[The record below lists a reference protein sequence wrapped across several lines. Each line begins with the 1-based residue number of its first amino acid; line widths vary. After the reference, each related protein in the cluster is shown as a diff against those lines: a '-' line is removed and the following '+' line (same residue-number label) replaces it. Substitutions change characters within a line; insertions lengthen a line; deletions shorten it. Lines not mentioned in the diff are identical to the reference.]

1 MGSEGQQTRRYFVG
15 IRRDDRVQRMP
26 ALDPIRIVAGIGAI
40 LFPVLN
46 VLSLR
51 YIDIEHEGGSN
62 MIALG
67 IFTLAYLSLLPLVFV
82 LYQELSA
89 ASQPWSAIAAIFGV
103 WPLMGIVL
111 GATNLVSITVAAFIM
126 AAGLT
131 LWIGLAGYLAF
142 TSRLLTPVWALFSI
156 AIAALA
162 IVIAILSFVPALIV
176 VMGVLGGIDILA
188 VAIWSIWTGIMV
200 LRRARITPTGA

>member
-1 MGSEGQQTRRYFVG
+1 VG
-15 IRRDDRVQRMP
+15 IRREGRVQRMP
-26 ALDPIRIVAGIGAI
+26 ALKPIGIVAGIGAI

-67 IFTLAYLSLLPLVFV
+67 IFTLAYVSLLPLVFV

-89 ASQPWSAIAAIFGV
+89 ASQPWSAIVAIFGA

-111 GATNLVSITVAAFIM
+111 GAANLVSLAVAAFIM

-142 TSRLLTPVWALFSI
+142 TSRLLPLVWALFSI

-162 IVIAILSFVPALIV
+162 IVLAILAFVPALV
-176 VMGVLGGIDILA
+176 VVVGVLGGIAILA
-188 VAIWSIWTGIMV
+188 AAIWSIWTGIMV
-200 LRRARITPTGA
+200 LLRARVTSTSA

>member
-1 MGSEGQQTRRYFVG
+1 MG
-15 IRRDDRVQRMP
+15 IRREGRVQRMP
-26 ALDPIRIVAGIGAI
+26 TLNPIRIVAGIGAI

-51 YIDIEHEGGSN
+51 YIDIEHAGGSN

-67 IFTLAYLSLLPLVFV
+67 IFTLAYVLLLPLVFV
-82 LYQELSA
+82 LYQVLSA
-89 ASQPWSAIAAIFGV
+89 AAQPWGTIAAIFGV

-111 GATNLVSITVAAFIM
+111 GATNLVSLTVAAFIM

-142 TSRLLTPVWALFSI
+142 SNRLLPSVWAWFSI

-162 IVIAILSFVPALIV
+162 IVIAILSFVPPLIV
-176 VMGVLGGIDILA
+176 VTGVLGGIAILA
-188 VAIWSIWTGIMV
+188 VAVWSIWTGIMV
-200 LRRARITPTGA
+200 LLRARITATDA

>member
-1 MGSEGQQTRRYFVG
+1 MG
-15 IRRDDRVQRMP
+15 IRREGRVQRMP
-26 ALDPIRIVAGIGAI
+26 ALNPLRIVAGLGAI

-51 YIDIEHEGGSN
+51 YIDIERENTSN

-67 IFTLAYLSLLPLVFV
+67 IFMLAYVSLLPLVFV

-89 ASQPWSAIAAIFGV
+89 ASQPWSAIAAIFGA

-111 GATNLVSITVAAFIM
+111 GATNLVSLAVAAFIM

-131 LWIGLAGYLAF
+131 VWIGLAGYLAF
-142 TSRLLTPVWALFSI
+142 TSRLLPLVWALFSI

-162 IVIAILSFVPALIV
+162 IVIAILSFVPALVV
-176 VMGVLGGIDILA
+176 VMGLLGGIAILA
-188 VAIWSIWTGIMV
+188 VAIWSVWTGIMV
-200 LRRARITPTGA
+200 LLRARITATDA

>member
-1 MGSEGQQTRRYFVG
+1 MG
-15 IRRDDRVQRMP
+15 IRREGRVQRMP
-26 ALDPIRIVAGIGAI
+26 ALNPIRIVAGIGAI

-46 VLSLR
+46 VLSFR
-51 YIDIEHEGGSN
+51 YIDIERENTSN

-67 IFTLAYLSLLPLVFV
+67 IFTLAYVSLLPLVFV

-89 ASQPWSAIAAIFGV
+89 AAQPWSAIAAIFGI
-103 WPLMGIVL
+103 WPLVGIVL
-111 GATNLVSITVAAFIM
+111 GATTLVSLTVAAFIM
-126 AAGLT
+126 AAGLA

-142 TSRLLTPVWALFSI
+142 TSRLLPVIWALFSI

-176 VMGVLGGIDILA
+176 VMGVLGSIAILA

-200 LRRARITPTGA
+200 LLRARITPTGA

>member
-1 MGSEGQQTRRYFVG
+1 
-15 IRRDDRVQRMP
+15 MP
-26 ALDPIRIVAGIGAI
+26 ALDPIRVVAGIGAI

-51 YIDIEHEGGSN
+51 YIDIERENTSN

-67 IFTLAYLSLLPLVFV
+67 IFTLAYVSLLPLVLV

-103 WPLMGIVL
+103 WPLVGIVL
-111 GATNLVSITVAAFIM
+111 GATNLVSLAVAAFIM
-126 AAGLT
+126 AIGLT
-131 LWIGLAGYLAF
+131 LWIGLAGYLAY
-142 TSRLLTPVWALFSI
+142 TSRVLPLVWALFSM

-162 IVIAILSFVPALIV
+162 IVIAILSVVPALIV
-176 VMGVLGGIDILA
+176 VAGVLGGIYVLA
-188 VAIWSIWTGIMV
+188 IAIWFIWTGIMV
-200 LRRARITPTGA
+200 LLRARITPTGA